1 MVDINSLYKEFSGAI
16 YNHCIKLTYKKP
28 IEAADLAQDTWIK
41 IAKQL
46 DKYDLTRH
54 FLPWAYTIATRAM
67 LDIERKEENRPY
79 YCALLWDRPDLKQE
93 KSLGEAEELLSHI
106 SKKEEKLIRKIYLE
120 GYEMKEL
127 AEEEGVKPSVLRK
140 RVQRIRDKLR
150 EVENG

>member
-1 MVDINSLYKEFSGAI
+1 MIDIDSLYEEFSGAI

-28 IEAADLAQDTWIK
+28 IEAADLAQETWIK
-41 IAKQL
+41 ITKQI
-46 DKYDLTRH
+46 DKYDPERH

-79 YCALLWDRPDLKQE
+79 YCALIWDRPDTKQE
-93 KSLGEAEELLSHI
+93 KSLGKAEELLSYI
-106 SKKEEKLIRKIYLE
+106 NKEEQILIRKVYLE
-120 GYEMKEL
+120 GYEMKEI
-127 AEEEGVKPSVLRK
+127 AKEEGVKPSVLRK